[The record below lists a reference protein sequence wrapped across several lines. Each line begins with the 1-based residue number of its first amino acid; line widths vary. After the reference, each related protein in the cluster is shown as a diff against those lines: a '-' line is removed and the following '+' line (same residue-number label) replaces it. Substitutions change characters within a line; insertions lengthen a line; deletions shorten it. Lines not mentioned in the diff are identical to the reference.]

1 MITIEENKSLQQL
14 HTFHLSVSAR
24 WFAEYQS
31 IEELIDLLKTDL
43 LRENPFLQIGGGSNL
58 LFTSDYEGVILHS
71 KIKFI
76 EVVSETSEYVTV
88 KAGSGVVWDDFVKY
102 SVSNGWGGAENLSLI
117 PGEVG
122 ASAVQ
127 NIGAYGVEVKDII
140 LQVEAIEVATGKE
153 RTFTTAECMYGYRD
167 SIFKKEMKGKY
178 IITSVIY
185 LLPKKSGLSS

>member
-31 IEELIDLLKTDL
+31 IEEVIDLLKTDL

-76 EVVSETSEYVTV
+76 EVVFLV
-88 KAGSGVVWDDFVKY
+88 
-102 SVSNGWGGAENLSLI
+102 
-117 PGEVG
+117 
-122 ASAVQ
+122 
-127 NIGAYGVEVKDII
+127 
-140 LQVEAIEVATGKE
+140 
-153 RTFTTAECMYGYRD
+153 
-167 SIFKKEMKGKY
+167 
-178 IITSVIY
+178 
-185 LLPKKSGLSS
+185 